1 MLCILAIH
9 VFFIIPG
16 KLIIFSTEIYL
27 NKRSLKK
34 KKMITVFHLLLPC
47 NFDTYPWP
55 RCNKTALSRDIKRT
69 LFHKH
74 VGEELVYSTLSSHPR
89 HH

>member
-34 KKMITVFHLLLPC
+34 KKNDHC
-47 NFDTYPWP
+47 
-55 RCNKTALSRDIKRT
+55 
-69 LFHKH
+69 
-74 VGEELVYSTLSSHPR
+74 LSSSSALQFR
-89 HH
+89 HLSVAKMQ